1 MESNIGRGDAMGEYA
16 SCKVAGGEIDI
27 ANGEFSGIMA
37 KVGWGGNAV
46 AADEHMESWECGGR
60 YVFW

>member
-1 MESNIGRGDAMGEYA
+1 MGEYA